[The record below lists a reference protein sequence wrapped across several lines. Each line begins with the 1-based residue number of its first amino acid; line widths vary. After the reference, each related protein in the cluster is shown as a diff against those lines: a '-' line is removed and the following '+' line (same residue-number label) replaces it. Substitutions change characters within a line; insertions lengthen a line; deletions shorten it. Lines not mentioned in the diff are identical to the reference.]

1 MVSISADGVPTDS
14 SALKEKRQQARRH
27 AKNMEGE
34 RNGFARRIGLQQ
46 GRTAQLMLALFGGFL
61 VLGPIGLLVR

>member
-1 MVSISADGVPTDS
+1 
-14 SALKEKRQQARRH
+14 
-27 AKNMEGE
+27 MEGE